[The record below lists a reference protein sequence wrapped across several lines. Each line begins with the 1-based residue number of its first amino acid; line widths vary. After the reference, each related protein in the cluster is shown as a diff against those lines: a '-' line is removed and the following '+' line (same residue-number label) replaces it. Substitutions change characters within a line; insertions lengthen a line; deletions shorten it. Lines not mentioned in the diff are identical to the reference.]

1 MKKSMKK
8 FIYSVAV
15 LLFGMTAT
23 SCEDFLDKTPFD
35 RVDPQTNVTDEV
47 AEALANACYVPL
59 RSSNLYNQRIWGLDI
74 VAGNSN
80 VGAGGGDDGIE
91 TIQCANFNTL
101 SDNAMALYMWRSPW
115 IGIAQ
120 CNNLLKAL
128 KSENEVSEMIA
139 TRSEGEA
146 LFLRAHYYYILARLF
161 GGVPLRL
168 EPYAPD
174 TSSAIARASLAD
186 TYTQIIA
193 DCSRAAELLPA
204 KADYSEHELGRACKD
219 AALYMLAD
227 IYLTL
232 APSNPEYYQDV
243 VDICNEITSLG
254 YNLASCPYADNFNCP
269 VRNGTE
275 SIFEVQYSG
284 STESDF
290 WGNTPYASW
299 LSTFMGPRGSNMVA
313 GGWGWNQPTQEFIDQ
328 YEDGDLRK
336 PITVFYEGCP
346 DWEGMPYRP
355 SYSNTGYNVRK
366 FLVSKTISPETNTSP
381 ANFVVYR
388 YAGVLL
394 MQAEALNELGMT
406 SSAAAPVNEVR
417 KRAGLPALSSSLSK
431 DAMREA
437 IIHERRMELAF
448 EGHRWFD
455 MIRLDNGDYAV
466 KFLHSIGKT
475 NATKERLLFPIPQT
489 EMDANP
495 LMTQNPGY

>member
-1 MKKSMKK
+1 MKK
-8 FIYSVAV
+8 FIYSVAA
-15 LLFGMTAT
+15 LLVGMTFT

-47 AEALANACYVPL
+47 AVALANACYIPL
-59 RSSNLYNQRIWGLDI
+59 RSSNLYNQRIWSLDI

-91 TIQCANFNTL
+91 TIQCANFTTL

-120 CNNLLKAL
+120 CNNLLDAL
-128 KSENEVSEMIA
+128 KKENSVSEEIA
-139 TRSEGEA
+139 ARSEGEA
-146 LFLRAHYYYILARLF
+146 LFLRAHYYYLLARLY

-168 EPYAPD
+168 EPYDPD
-174 TSSAIARASLAD
+174 KSSAIARASLD
-186 TYTQIIA
+186 ETYQQIIE
-193 DCSRAAELLPA
+193 DCSRAAQLLPE
-204 KADYSEHELGRACKD
+204 KADYNSHEVGRACKD

-232 APSNPEYYQDV
+232 APSNPALYQNV
-243 VDICNEITSLG
+243 VDICDEITAMG
-254 YNLASCPYADNFNCP
+254 YNLASCAYADNFNCP
-269 VRNGTE
+269 VRNGAE
-275 SIFEVQYSG
+275 SIFEIQYSG

-328 YEDGDLRK
+328 YEEGDLRK
-336 PITVFYEGCP
+336 PISVFYDGCP
-346 DWEGMPYRP
+346 DWEGMPYRT

-366 FLVSKTISPETNTSP
+366 FLVSKEISPETNTSP
-381 ANFVVYR
+381 ANFIVYR

-417 KRAGLPALSSSLSK
+417 KRAGLSPLSTSLSK
-431 DAMREA
+431 EKMREA

-455 MIRLDNGDYAV
+455 MIRIDNGQYAIN
-466 KFLHSIGKT
+466 FLHSIGKT
-475 NATKERLLFPIPQT
+475 NVNKDRLLFPIPQT

>member
-1 MKKSMKK
+1 MNLIKKT
-8 FIYSVAV
+8 I
-15 LLFGMTAT
+15 LLLALSIGAASLT
-23 SCEDFLDKTPFD
+23 SCEDFLEKTPYD
-35 RVDPQTNVTDEV
+35 RADPQSDITDDI
-47 AEALANACYVPL
+47 ATALANACYVPL

-91 TIQCANFNTL
+91 TIQASNFTTL
-101 SDNAMALYMWRSPW
+101 TDNGMALYMWRSPW

-120 CNNLLKAL
+120 CNNLLAAL
-128 KSENEVSEMIA
+128 KAENACSEAIA
-139 TRSEGEA
+139 RRSEGEA

-168 EPYAPD
+168 EPYDPD
-174 TSSAIARASLAD
+174 TSSAIARTSLD
-186 TYTQIIA
+186 ETYAQIIE
-193 DCSRAAELLPA
+193 DCSRAAELLPE
-204 KADYSEHELGRACKD
+204 KADYSSHEVGRACRD

-232 APSNPEYYQDV
+232 APKNPAYYQQVIDLC
-243 VDICNEITSLG
+243 DEITALG
-254 YNLASCPYADNFNCP
+254 YTLDTPYADNFNCP
-269 VRNGTE
+269 VRNGAE

-313 GGWGWNQPTQEFIDQ
+313 GGWGWNQPTQEFIDA
-328 YEDGDLRK
+328 YEPGDLRK
-336 PITVFYEGCP
+336 DITVFYDGCP

-388 YAGVLL
+388 YAGALL
-394 MQAEALNELGMT
+394 MQAEALNEAGMT
-406 SSAAAPVNEVR
+406 SSAAAPLNIVR
-417 KRAGLPALSSSLSK
+417 KRAGLPEVATTISK
-431 DAMREA
+431 EAMREK

-455 MIRLDNGDYAV
+455 MIRIDGGNYAV
-466 KFLHSIGKT
+466 EFLKGIGKKNVT
-475 NATKERLLFPIPQT
+475 LQRLLLPIPQT

>member
-1 MKKSMKK
+1 MKK
-8 FIYSVAV
+8 FIYCVAA
-15 LLFGMTAT
+15 LLSGMTFT

-47 AEALANACYVPL
+47 AVALANACYIPL
-59 RSSNLYNQRIWGLDI
+59 RSSNLYNQRIWSLDI

-91 TIQCANFNTL
+91 TIQCANFTTL

-120 CNNLLKAL
+120 CNNLLDAL
-128 KSENEVSEMIA
+128 KKENSVSEEIA
-139 TRSEGEA
+139 MRSEGEA
-146 LFLRAHYYYILARLF
+146 LFLRAHYYYLLARLY

-168 EPYAPD
+168 EPYDPD
-174 TSSAIARASLAD
+174 TSSAIARASLD
-186 TYTQIIA
+186 ETYQQIIE
-193 DCSRAAELLPA
+193 DCSRAAQLLPE
-204 KADYSEHELGRACKD
+204 KADYNSHEVGRACKD

-232 APSNPEYYQDV
+232 APSNPALYQEV
-243 VDICNEITSLG
+243 VDICDEITAMG
-254 YNLASCPYADNFNCP
+254 YNLASCAYAANFNCP
-269 VRNGTE
+269 VRNGAE
-275 SIFEVQYSG
+275 SIFEIQYSG

-313 GGWGWNQPTQEFIDQ
+313 GSWGWNQPTQEFIDQ
-328 YEDGDLRK
+328 YEEGDLRK
-336 PITVFYEGCP
+336 PITVFYDGCP
-346 DWEGMPYRP
+346 DWEGMPYRT

-366 FLVSKTISPETNTSP
+366 FLVSKEISPETNTSP
-381 ANFVVYR
+381 ANFIVYR

-417 KRAGLPALSSSLSK
+417 KRAGLTPLSTSLSQEK
-431 DAMREA
+431 MREA

-455 MIRLDNGDYAV
+455 MIRIDNGQYAID
-466 KFLHSIGKT
+466 FLHSIGKT
-475 NATKERLLFPIPQT
+475 NVNKNRLLFPIPQT